1 MTSPDQVI
9 EDSAPVG
16 DSRGESPGGPKNWR
30 SGKIPLVLNWLL
42 VLAALYTLYF
52 AKTILMPIVVALL
65 FSLLLSPLVSM
76 FKRFRIPRPLSAVL
90 LMAMLGGP
98 FIVLSIELAEPVK
111 KWMERVPELSA
122 ELTEH
127 LDDLGEKLDPGHEI
141 VTNVSPA
148 EDSASED
155 SGFRLFGWFRD
166 DEEPEIAPPPEAAGD
181 SALVESVKKGGI
193 EVLISLLAATPYII
207 AKFMVWVILVLFLLI
222 CGPGLYTQCIELF
235 PQVRDKR
242 RAMVLVGRVRQEL
255 SRYILTVSLIN
266 ASLGFVTGLT
276 FWLMGVDDALLWG
289 VMICLLNFAPYI
301 GTIVAMCMLGIAGLV
316 QYGLDWASLLP
327 AAAYFTINLVEAQF
341 VTPTILG
348 RHMRLNP
355 LILILWLLAWG
366 WLWGPVGV
374 LIAVPLLVCIKL
386 MAAQLNILGSWVK
399 LIETEG

>member
-9 EDSAPVG
+9 EDNAPVG
-16 DSRGESPGGPKNWR
+16 ESPAGPKIR
-30 SGKIPLVLNWLL
+30 RFGKIPLVLNWLL

-76 FKRFRIPRPLSAVL
+76 FKRFRIPRSLSAVL

-111 KWMERVPELSA
+111 EWMERVPELSA

-127 LDDLGEKLDPGHEI
+127 LDDFGEKLDPGHD
-141 VTNVSPA
+141 VAAKVSPS
-148 EDSASED
+148 EDSASKN
-155 SGFRLFGWFRD
+155 SGFRLFAWFRD
-166 DEEPEIAPPPEAAGD
+166 DEEPVVAPPIETAGD

-207 AKFMVWVILVLFLLI
+207 AQFMVWVILVLFLLI
-222 CGPGLYTQCIELF
+222 FGPGLYTHGIELF

-266 ASLGFVTGLT
+266 AGLGFFTGLT
-276 FWLMGVDDALLWG
+276 LWLMGVDDALLWG
-289 VMICLLNFAPYI
+289 VMVCLLNFAPYI
-301 GTIVAMCMLGIAGLV
+301 GTIVAMCMLGIAGIV

-327 AAAYFTINLVEAQF
+327 AAAYFAINLVEAQF

-355 LILILWLLAWG
+355 LILILWLLVWG
-366 WLWGPVGV
+366 WLWGPIGV

-386 MAAQLNILGSWVK
+386 MAAQLNILGSWVE